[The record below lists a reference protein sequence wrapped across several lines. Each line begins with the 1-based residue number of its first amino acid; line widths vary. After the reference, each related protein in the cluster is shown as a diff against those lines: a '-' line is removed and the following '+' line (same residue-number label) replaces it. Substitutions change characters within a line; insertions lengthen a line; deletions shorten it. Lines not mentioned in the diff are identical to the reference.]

1 MSARSIVPATMA
13 SRNHALQLVKDL
25 FGFAMANKKWWLLPM
40 LAVSVLLVALVVLSA
55 TPVAPFIYTLF

>member
-1 MSARSIVPATMA
+1 MA